1 MLCVFRENYDDDKCP
16 NHYPPVWQNNP
27 FKNNSNDTVLFLKDL
42 LEKDVVSAPLS
53 NQGTSVF
60 KVQARDPDTGINSP
74 IKYSIAS
81 ERIITQSLHCHECPV
96 KCCIVKGRAVVLL
109 HSWARQNDLK
119 HIL

>member
-81 ERIITQSLHCHECPV
+81 ERIITQSLH
-96 KCCIVKGRAVVLL
+96 
-109 HSWARQNDLK
+109 
-119 HIL
+119 